1 MTGQRWE
8 HRICSGAGTHDV
20 DASSLEDGVGTEAQP
35 KRTERKIG
43 RKVEGVVGKC
53 FKLCCG
59 GEQRRQCRLER
70 RCRKEG
76 SSSVQRRRRLTHIF
90 MLMG

>member
-8 HRICSGAGTHDV
+8 HRICPGTVTHHV
-20 DASSLEDGVGTEAQP
+20 DASSLKEGVGTKAQP
-35 KRTERKIG
+35 KRIERKIG

-53 FKLCCG
+53 FKLRCL
-59 GEQRRQCRLER
+59 GEQRRPWRLER